1 VARAIAQVGAEMAP
15 AVVAQLQAAVR
26 IDSVNPAHAGTGGE
40 GAVQAFVAAEL
51 ERIGCRVEMWEPDA
65 DALVS
70 AYPFLRASVPAEGFR
85 GRPNVL
91 GWFPATAPPDGR
103 RVHLILNSH
112 ADTVAPGDPA
122 AWPFAPLSATVSD
135 GRMFG
140 LGTVDA
146 KGCLV
151 TFLGALGVLHE
162 AGIILREPVLI
173 QSVADEENGGAGTL
187 DCIRRGYTA
196 SAAVVGE
203 PTSLVVCPGTRG
215 SVTLALRVTGRRAHP
230 GEGWRGVNAIQMA
243 WRYVQ
248 ALEQLRLDLERT
260 AMHPLWRPLPAGHV
274 WNLTALNSG
283 PPGPAVPDGCE
294 LQYNIGAIGGE
305 RLADLRSAVEAVIAL
320 VTAEDAWLAAHPPEL
335 RWVGLAMD
343 PALTDPEHPA
353 VRAFVA
359 AGRELGEPAA
369 VTGLSAI
376 TDGRHL
382 VNSGGIPTINFG
394 PGEIHRCH
402 SPEEALPLEELRRA
416 TTWVAAFTARYC
428 GVAPESR
435 A

>member
-1 VARAIAQVGAEMAP
+1 MQPGLGVEAENCGRELAVSAGGDEHARQFAQRPPVFRCEE
-15 AVVAQLQAAVR
+15 V
-26 IDSVNPAHAGTGGE
+26 
-40 GAVQAFVAAEL
+40 
-51 ERIGCRVEMWEPDA
+51 ERIGAEPRHRLLVERGDLGQVGPLLDRR
-65 DALVS
+65 LQ
-70 AYPFLRASVPAEGFR
+70 LRA
-85 GRPNVL
+85 L
-91 GWFPATAPPDGR
+91 G
-103 RVHLILNSH
+103 L
-112 ADTVAPGDPA
+112 ADR
-122 AWPFAPLSATVSD
+122 ATVV
-135 GRMFG
+135 RM
-140 LGTVDA
+140 
-146 KGCLV
+146 
-151 TFLGALGVLHE
+151 
-162 AGIILREPVLI
+162 
-173 QSVADEENGGAGTL
+173 
-187 DCIRRGYTA
+187 
-196 SAAVVGE
+196 
-203 PTSLVVCPGTRG
+203 
-215 SVTLALRVTGRRAHP
+215 
-230 GEGWRGVNAIQMA
+230 
-243 WRYVQ
+243 Q